1 MKHNII
7 PVSLRLLFPL
17 IVLLSGCMG
26 DDDVKHSY
34 SGYAPV
40 DNGDDWEL
48 SAPEAEGM
56 LPSYVESAFRLLSDD
71 ERFIMARSLLVFRN
85 GRLVAESYPRDPE
98 DMNRIENI
106 QSATKSFT
114 SICAGIALQQG
125 LFSSVREPLK
135 DILPDEFSQFP
146 TMSDI
151 TLQDALTMRTG
162 IDFDNGSNTVDLY
175 LDEGNSV
182 EYVLGLEKLYPA
194 GTVFHYHDGAP
205 QLVSAAIEQRAGMTL
220 ENFAAEHLFTPLGIT
235 DWKWEQAKD
244 GRTFGAFSLFL
255 KPRDC
260 GKFGQLLLDGGRW
273 KGAQLVSSA
282 WIAEATR
289 PLVTSEA
296 SGAQYGYYLWVY
308 PASGAFAA
316 EGHGGQFIYVV
327 PSKQLV
333 IVYTAWPY
341 TGSNLWDNFFEIA
354 DLLQAACQ

>member
-1 MKHNII
+1 MKHRSNPAILFI
-7 PVSLRLLFPL
+7 LLPL
-17 IVLLSGCMG
+17 LALLSGCMG
-26 DDDVKHSY
+26 DDDVKHPY
-34 SGYAPV
+34 AGYTPV
-40 DNGDDWEL
+40 DNGDDWVL
-48 SAPEAEGM
+48 STPEAESM
-56 LPSYVESAFRLLSDD
+56 LPSYVESAYQLMADD

-85 GRLVAESYPRDPE
+85 GRLVAEAYPRDPE

-135 DILPDEFSQFP
+135 DILPDEFTHFP
-146 TMSDI
+146 TMADI
-151 TLQDALTMRTG
+151 RLEDALTMRTG

-205 QLVSAAIEQRAGMTL
+205 QLVSAAIEQRSGMTL
-220 ENFAAEHLFTPLGIT
+220 ENFAAENLFAPLGIT
-235 DWKWEQAKD
+235 EWKWERAKD

-273 KGAQLVSSA
+273 KGARVVDNS
-282 WIAEATR
+282 WIAKATSS
-289 PLVTSEA
+289 LVTSEA
-296 SGAQYGYYLWVY
+296 SGAQYGYYFWVY
-308 PASGAFAA
+308 PASDAFAA

-327 PSKQLV
+327 PAKQLV

-341 TGSNLWDNFFEIA
+341 TDGDLWDNFFEIA